1 MRDTAQGVL
10 LSVHVQ
16 PRASSTGCV
25 GLHGDAVKIR
35 VAAPPSDG
43 AANDELR
50 RFLAQRCRV
59 PLGAVE
65 LVAGAGSRQKRLM
78 IRGVTAEQLRD
89 LLLES

>member
-1 MRDTAQGVL
+1 MRDTADGAI

-16 PRASSTGCV
+16 PKAASTGCA
-25 GLHGDAVKIR
+25 GLHGDALKIR

-50 RFLAQRCRV
+50 RFLARRCHV

-78 IRGVTAEQLRD
+78 IRGVTAEQLRL